1 MVTSPSKGE
10 VPRRPAFG
18 GSAPGARREAGGL
31 FEGRARR
38 LGWSVLALWTVSSS
52 VALAAV
58 LLVRQAEVR
67 GIYRLVQEAFAQR
80 TLQRLEAAR
89 DRLQDV
95 LAAVPGEPGQ
105 LADLPE
111 AARAL
116 FSHQAADIGTY
127 GALLKVW
134 VTDRQGTVLF
144 ASDPAD
150 LGKQEP
156 WVAGLSGLAPFTR
169 FHSQAPEDV
178 LYVAVPLVWGD
189 SPVGWLAAH
198 RSTVELRQ
206 ELASARDEIRRGL
219 LRLLIVFAVVCIALG
234 VTLWYLVGQ
243 LSRAEAEASERARLA
258 SMGELAL
265 AMAHEVRNP
274 LNSISLIC
282 QYVLRLLAGD
292 EAPAKVAPVVA
303 EQVGL
308 VRDEVD
314 KLAGVVDNVM
324 RFAWP
329 SELVPQAASVAG
341 ICRRAVE
348 LQQAELVKNQV
359 EVSLKVPPELTAWV
373 DADQVT
379 RALINLV
386 RNAAEAMPQG
396 GTLQLTAG
404 KEGGW
409 VAIRVRDTGPGVGS
423 QEGFL
428 APGLRQGR
436 PGPGLGLPIALAIVR
451 AHGGELQADNH
462 PSGGAVF
469 TVLLPADEDSYE
481 RRTGAAGRR

>member
-1 MVTSPSKGE
+1 
-10 VPRRPAFG
+10 
-18 GSAPGARREAGGL
+18 
-31 FEGRARR
+31 
-38 LGWSVLALWTVSSS
+38 LWTVSSS

-67 GIYRLVQEAFAQR
+67 GIYQLVQEAFAQR
-80 TLQRLEAAR
+80 TLQRMEGAR
-89 DRLQDV
+89 DRLQGV
-95 LAAVPGEPGQ
+95 LGALPAEPGQ
-105 LADLPE
+105 LAGLPE
-111 AARAL
+111 AARAV
-116 FSHQAADIGTY
+116 FSHQVADLATY
-127 GALLKVW
+127 GALLGVW
-134 VTDRQGTVLF
+134 VTDRQGTALF

-150 LGKQEP
+150 VAKPEP
-156 WVAGLSGLAPFTR
+156 CVPELARTASFQR
-169 FHSQAPEDV
+169 FHSCRGEEV
-178 LYVAVPLVWGD
+178 LCLALPLVWKD
-189 SPVGWLAAH
+189 THVGWLAAH

-206 ELASARDEIRRGL
+206 ELALARDEIRRGL
-219 LRLLIVFAVVCIALG
+219 LRLLIVFAVVCTALG

-282 QYVLRLLAGD
+282 QYVLRLLPGD
-292 EAPAKVAPVVA
+292 EEPGPSGSLGPRGQGPPMFRGWPSASGASRPKGTESPAAVIA

-314 KLAGVVDNVM
+314 KLARVVDNVM
-324 RFAWP
+324 RFARP
-329 SELVPQAASVAG
+329 SEPVPEAASVAG

-359 EVSLKVPPELTAWV
+359 EVSLEVPPELTAWV

-451 AHGGELQADNH
+451 AHGGELRAENH
-462 PSGGAVF
+462 RSGGAVF
-469 TVLLPADEDSYE
+469 TVLLPADEDSYG
-481 RRTGAAGRR
+481 RRAGAAGRR

>member
-1 MVTSPSKGE
+1 MG
-10 VPRRPAFG
+10 
-18 GSAPGARREAGGL
+18 
-31 FEGRARR
+31 
-38 LGWSVLALWTVSSS
+38 S
-52 VALAAV
+52 VAALGAV

-67 GIYRLVQEAFAQR
+67 GIYQLVREAFTQR
-80 TLQRLEAAR
+80 TLQRMEAAR
-89 DRLQDV
+89 ERLQGV

-111 AARAL
+111 AARAV

-127 GALLKVW
+127 GALARVW
-134 VTDRQGTVLF
+134 VTDRQGTALF
-144 ASDPAD
+144 ASDQAD
-150 LGKQEP
+150 VGEQEP
-156 WVAGLSGLAPFTR
+156 WVAGLSGTAPSTR
-169 FHSQAPEDV
+169 FHGQAQEDV
-178 LYVAVPLVWGD
+178 LWVAVPLAWGD
-189 SPVGWLAAH
+189 SHVGWLTAH
-198 RSTVELRQ
+198 RSTVELNR
-206 ELASARDEIRRGL
+206 ELASAREGIRRGL
-219 LRLLIVFAVVCIALG
+219 LRLLIVFGTVCIILG

-282 QYVLRLLAGD
+282 QYVLRLLAG
-292 EAPAKVAPVVA
+292 EEKPAKVAPVVA

-329 SELVPQAASVAG
+329 SEPVPQAASVAG

-348 LQQAELVKNQV
+348 LQQAELAKSRV
-359 EVSLKVPPELTAWV
+359 EVALEIPEELEAWV

-379 RALINLV
+379 RAFINLV

-396 GTLQLTAG
+396 GRLHLTAG
-404 KEGGW
+404 RVGGW
-409 VAIRVRDTGPGVGS
+409 VAVSMRDTGPGIGAQDGS
-423 QEGFL
+423 L

-436 PGPGLGLPIALAIVR
+436 PGPGLGLPIALAIIR
-451 AHGGELQADNH
+451 ANGGELQAENH

-469 TVLLPADEDSYE
+469 TVLLPPDEDAYE
-481 RRTGAAGRR
+481 RRTGAPGRG